1 MKDFIYNGI
10 KILVKSGLHCYYRKI
25 EIVGL
30 ENVPRN
36 KPVLFL
42 PNHQNALIDVLL
54 LVTDCNRKPYF
65 LTRSDVF
72 GKPFLNAIFDFFR
85 MIPIYRIRDG
95 REALSKNDAIF
106 EKCSDILGR
115 GEALSIFPEA
125 NHNLKR
131 TVRPLSKGFT
141 RILDRTMKKY
151 PGLDI
156 QLVPVGL
163 NYKDAKRFPDE
174 VSLHYGKPISYKS
187 IYEEN
192 DSSTR
197 TPNILKLVTES
208 LQKLTTHIPP
218 EADYKQT
225 EAMLYEKNS
234 NFLNP
239 TETNRAIKAILEKSM
254 NVKVDSFKRKG
265 SISILKLL
273 FMVVNFPVL
282 LLWRFIVKPKVPE
295 PEFMG
300 TMRFATAFVGFA
312 IYYVLLFAFLS
323 LWLNIEVAL
332 TAVLGFFLFNWITV
346 KSNL

>member
-1 MKDFIYNGI
+1 MKA
-10 KILVKSGLHCYYRKI
+10 GLHCYYRKI

-30 ENVPRN
+30 ENVPRD

-65 LTRSDVF
+65 LTRSDIF
-72 GKPFLNAIFDFFR
+72 GIPFLNAIFDFFR

-115 GEALSIFPEA
+115 GEALSVFPEA

-141 RILDRTMKKY
+141 RILERTMKKY
-151 PGLDI
+151 PDLDI

-163 NYKDAKRFPDE
+163 NYKDAKGFPDE

-187 IYEEN
+187 IYKKN
-192 DSSTR
+192 DNSVSTF
-197 TPNILKLVTES
+197 TILKLVTES

-218 EADYKQT
+218 EADYAQT
-225 EAMLYEKNS
+225 EARIYEKNS

-239 TETNRAIKAILEKSM
+239 TETNREIKAILEKST
-254 NVKVDSFKRKG
+254 NVKVDSFNRKD
-265 SISILKLL
+265 SMSILKLL
-273 FMVVNFPVL
+273 FMILNFPVL

-300 TMRFATAFVGFA
+300 TMRFATAFVGFV
-312 IYYVLLFAFLS
+312 IYYIVLFAFLS
-323 LWLNIEVAL
+323 LLLNIAVAL
-332 TAVLGFFLFNWITV
+332 TVVLSIFLFNWIVV
-346 KSNL
+346 KSNFE